1 MNPQNNINTMNNQN
15 QSSSCQE
22 DLKKL
27 YYSMPFFIR
36 FVVTSTV
43 ILYLLNLFIHQ
54 ISLYLSNIPYFV
66 IFNFQVWR
74 LFTNAF
80 ITTSIFNII
89 FAFISWIKDASNL
102 EQNIGTMKYMMI
114 FMVNSIL
121 IQSIEMAILLIIS
134 LISGQKSFLLYNYNF
149 GYVENDG
156 LWPIIM
162 AELTLLCLC
171 NPEIEMR
178 FMFLPC
184 VVKAKYYPILLF
196 GFFTLLNQFHLN
208 FGVLSGIIYGFLYHR
223 YLKNMLV
230 VSDSFIERL
239 EKCFIFNWMTKMKGY
254 MKCNNNSV
262 QNISISNVSNNI
274 DNNDNNN
281 NNNNNN
287 KGFVP
292 FSGKGVTV
300 GSSQNASNNTT
311 VNSDGYQNITQDSI

>member
-1 MNPQNNINTMNNQN
+1 MNPQNNMNSMNNQN
-15 QSSSCQE
+15 QSSCQE

-43 ILYLLNLFIHQ
+43 ILYLLNCFIPQ
-54 ISLYLSNIPYFV
+54 IALYLSNIPYFV

-102 EQNIGTMKYMMI
+102 ESNIGTMKYMMI

-121 IQSIEMAILLIIS
+121 IQCIEMSILLIIS
-134 LISGQKSFLLYNYNF
+134 LISRQKSFLAYNYNL

-171 NPEIEMR
+171 NPDIEMR

-196 GFFTLLNQFHLN
+196 GFFTLLNQFQLN
-208 FGVLSGIIYGFLYHR
+208 FGVLSGIIYGFLYHK

-230 VSDSFIERL
+230 VSDSFINRL
-239 EKCFIFNWMTKMKGY
+239 ENCFVFNWMTKVKGY
-254 MKCNNNSV
+254 MKCGNNSV
-262 QNISISNVSNNI
+262 QNITISNVSNNI
-274 DNNDNNN
+274 DDNNNN

-300 GSSQNASNNTT
+300 GSSQNESNNTS

>member
-1 MNPQNNINTMNNQN
+1 MNPQNNMNSMNNQN
-15 QSSSCQE
+15 QSSCQE

-43 ILYLLNLFIHQ
+43 ILYLLNCFIPQ
-54 ISLYLSNIPYFV
+54 IALYLSNIPYFV

-102 EQNIGTMKYMMI
+102 ESNIGTMKYMMI

-121 IQSIEMAILLIIS
+121 IQCIEMAILLIIS
-134 LISGQKSFLLYNYNF
+134 LISRQKSFLAYNYNL

-171 NPEIEMR
+171 NPDIEMR

-196 GFFTLLNQFHLN
+196 GFFTLLNQFQLN
-208 FGVLSGIIYGFLYHR
+208 FGVLSGIIYGFLYHK

-230 VSDSFIERL
+230 VSDSFINRL
-239 EKCFIFNWMTKMKGY
+239 ENCFVFNWMTKVKGY
-254 MKCNNNSV
+254 MKCGNNSV

-274 DNNDNNN
+274 DDNNNN

-300 GSSQNASNNTT
+300 GSSQNASNNTS

>member
-1 MNPQNNINTMNNQN
+1 MNPQNNMNSMNNQN
-15 QSSSCQE
+15 QSSCQE

-43 ILYLLNLFIHQ
+43 ILYLLNCFIPQ
-54 ISLYLSNIPYFV
+54 IALYLSNIPYFV

-102 EQNIGTMKYMMI
+102 ESNIGTMKYMMI

-121 IQSIEMAILLIIS
+121 IQCIEMSILLIIS
-134 LISGQKSFLLYNYNF
+134 LISRQKSFLAYNYNL

-171 NPEIEMR
+171 NPDIEMR

-196 GFFTLLNQFHLN
+196 GFFTLLNQFQLN
-208 FGVLSGIIYGFLYHR
+208 FGVLSGIIYGFLYHK

-230 VSDSFIERL
+230 VSDSFINRL
-239 EKCFIFNWMTKMKGY
+239 ENCFVFNWMTKVKGY
-254 MKCNNNSV
+254 MKCGNNSV

-274 DNNDNNN
+274 DDNNNN

-300 GSSQNASNNTT
+300 GSSQNASNNTS

>member
-1 MNPQNNINTMNNQN
+1 MNPQNNMNSMNNQN
-15 QSSSCQE
+15 QSSCQE

-43 ILYLLNLFIHQ
+43 ILYLLNCFIPQ
-54 ISLYLSNIPYFV
+54 IALYLSNIPYFV

-102 EQNIGTMKYMMI
+102 ESNIGTMKYMMI

-121 IQSIEMAILLIIS
+121 IQCIEMTILLIIS
-134 LISGQKSFLLYNYNF
+134 LISRQKSFLAYNYNL
-149 GYVENDG
+149 GHVENDG

-171 NPEIEMR
+171 NPDIEMR

-196 GFFTLLNQFHLN
+196 GFFTLLNQFQLN
-208 FGVLSGIIYGFLYHR
+208 FGVLSGIIYGFLYHK

-230 VSDSFIERL
+230 VSDSFINRL
-239 EKCFIFNWMTKMKGY
+239 ENCFVFNWMTKVKGY
-254 MKCNNNSV
+254 MKCGNNSV
-262 QNISISNVSNNI
+262 QNITISNVSNNI
-274 DNNDNNN
+274 DDNNNNN

-300 GSSQNASNNTT
+300 GSSQNASNNTS

>member
-1 MNPQNNINTMNNQN
+1 MNPQNNMNSMNNQN
-15 QSSSCQE
+15 QSSCQE

-43 ILYLLNLFIHQ
+43 ILYILNLFIPQ
-54 ISLYLSNIPYFV
+54 IALYLSNIPYFV

-102 EQNIGTMKYMMI
+102 ESNIGTMKYMMI

-121 IQSIEMAILLIIS
+121 IQCIEMSILLIIS
-134 LISGQKSFLLYNYNF
+134 LISRQKSFLAYNYNL

-171 NPEIEMR
+171 NPDIEMR

-196 GFFTLLNQFHLN
+196 GFFTLLNQFQLN
-208 FGVLSGIIYGFLYHR
+208 FGVLSGIIYGFLYHK

-230 VSDSFIERL
+230 VSDSFINRL
-239 EKCFIFNWMTKMKGY
+239 ENCFVFNWMTKVKGY

-262 QNISISNVSNNI
+262 QNITISNVSNNI
-274 DNNDNNN
+274 DDNNNN

-300 GSSQNASNNTT
+300 GSSQNASNNTS

>member
-1 MNPQNNINTMNNQN
+1 MNPQNNMNSMNNQN
-15 QSSSCQE
+15 QSSCQE

-43 ILYLLNLFIHQ
+43 ILYLLNCFIPQ
-54 ISLYLSNIPYFV
+54 IALYLSNIPYFV

-102 EQNIGTMKYMMI
+102 ESNIGTMKYMMI

-134 LISGQKSFLLYNYNF
+134 LISRQKSFLAYNYNL

-171 NPEIEMR
+171 NPDIEMR

-196 GFFTLLNQFHLN
+196 GFFTLLNQFQLN
-208 FGVLSGIIYGFLYHR
+208 FGVLSGIIYGFLYHK

-230 VSDSFIERL
+230 VSDSFINRL
-239 EKCFIFNWMTKMKGY
+239 ENCFVFNWMIKVKGY
-254 MKCNNNSV
+254 MKCGNNSV

-274 DNNDNNN
+274 DDNNNN

-300 GSSQNASNNTT
+300 GSSQNASNNTS